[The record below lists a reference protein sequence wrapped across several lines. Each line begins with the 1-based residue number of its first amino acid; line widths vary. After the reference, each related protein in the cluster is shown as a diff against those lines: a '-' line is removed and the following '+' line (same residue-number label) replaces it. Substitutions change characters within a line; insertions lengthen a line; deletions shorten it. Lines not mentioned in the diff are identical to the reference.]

1 MFFLAKVARQCWEG
15 SRSPRHGASSCLLH
29 QKEMGANAG
38 SPHPFS
44 VFRFASKHN
53 PVEKSSLLRKKISPV
68 SSFEDIWCVSRREL
82 YVSAR
87 RHSRGFCSRGPRDLG
102 GAGAAA
108 AGGEGSGDWR
118 KAHAALPA
126 SSFCKKSLARP
137 TNTRLT
143 FFFRIHFGMVRAEV
157 CASSTSR

>member
-29 QKEMGANAG
+29 QKETGANAG
-38 SPHPFS
+38 GPHPFS
-44 VFRFASKHN
+44 VLRFASKHN

-68 SSFEDIWCVSRREL
+68 ASFEGIWCVSRREL

-108 AGGEGSGDWR
+108 AGGEGSGDWSSR
-118 KAHAALPA
+118 SPA
-126 SSFCKKSLARP
+126 SLVLLQKEPCSPHKHQINIFLPHPLWYGES
-137 TNTRLT
+137 
-143 FFFRIHFGMVRAEV
+143 
-157 CASSTSR
+157 

>member
-1 MFFLAKVARQCWEG
+1 MLGGQQVPTSWGFFLLASPEG
-15 SRSPRHGASSCLLH
+15 DGGERRWPSPFLSPQICL
-29 QKEMGANAG
+29 QTQYCGEIF
-38 SPHPFS
+38 PF
-44 VFRFASKHN
+44 
-53 PVEKSSLLRKKISPV
+53 EKKISPV
-68 SSFEDIWCVSRREL
+68 ASFEGIWCVSRREL